1 MAEGEAVKSAGAEL
15 SSENIFIDTAE
26 LNEALQEDK
35 ISFDSPEN
43 VATENS
49 KPPPVQLSNV
59 LPHGDPT
66 DQVNATS
73 DSVDEPPSFR
83 VQFTPSTTAE
93 EGCCEE
99 NGSKGLSSLPQQLS
113 TLSSGLEEEETD
125 RTNVE
130 ESSGVQD
137 DTGVGGTEDGALDQ
151 MTSSGCVERESEQ
164 QQVLNQLVSAGNTGS
179 ESEHQQTSSQTVNS
193 TRSEA
198 EHDIH
203 QSNVLNSRTIE
214 ESGNQISI
222 QVSATGVV
230 SESENHPIPSRT
242 LSPVPSP
249 PSNIR
254 DTSSGRPTM
263 SSPIATP
270 TATPTRGGATSLEP
284 QSPTGDLG
292 VSPYVMVKREG
303 AKGLLEVTQFESPGL
318 LYAKSTKERHNLD
331 MLRPP
336 DEVCRN
342 ILSLVYTWLGNG
354 GIILWLMVSKSN
366 A

>member
-15 SSENIFIDTAE
+15 SSKNIFIDTAE

-59 LPHGDPT
+59 LPHGDPP
-66 DQVNATS
+66 DQVNTTS
-73 DSVDEPPSFR
+73 ESVDEPPSFR

-93 EGCCEE
+93 EEGCCEE
-99 NGSKGLSSLPQQLS
+99 NGSKGGLSSLPQQLS
-113 TLSSGLEEEETD
+113 TEETLSSGLEEEETD

-137 DTGVGGTEDGALDQ
+137 DTGVGSREDGVLDQ
-151 MTSSGCVERESEQ
+151 ITSSGCVERESEQ
-164 QQVLNQLVSAGNTGS
+164 QQVPNQLVSASNTGS
-179 ESEHQQTSSQTVNS
+179 KSEHQQTSSQTVDS

-198 EHDIH
+198 EHNIH
-203 QSNVLNSRTIE
+203 QSNILNNKTIE
-214 ESGNQISI
+214 ESGNQTSI

-230 SESENHPIPSRT
+230 SESESHPIISQT
-242 LSPVPSP
+242 LSPTPSP
-249 PSNIR
+249 SSNIR

-270 TATPTRGGATSLEP
+270 TAMPTRGGATSLEP
-284 QSPTGDLG
+284 QSPTADLG

-336 DEVCRN
+336 DEVCQN
-342 ILSLVYTWLGNG
+342 ILFHLYIPG
-354 GIILWLMVSKSN
+354 
-366 A
+366 